1 MISQDLVLRF
11 AILLNLYFL
20 FLTFTNIRFLR
31 RHSRLSP
38 DAQDA
43 DAFPGVSVILPVRN
57 EEQRL
62 AACLDS
68 LLAQHYPA
76 LEIVVIN
83 DNSVDG
89 TAAILADYAR
99 RNERLVVVN
108 GEPLPPGWSG
118 KSFACHQGIRAASG
132 EYLLFTD
139 ADTLH
144 SPESIAWAVRTVR
157 EQRADFLSAYVRQ
170 TLGSIGELVVVPTM
184 YVMTALL
191 LPLGLIPRKNSSL
204 FTFAVGQFM
213 ICRAQALRTVGGY
226 ERFRG
231 SVVED
236 ISMARE
242 LKKAGFKTIFLDA
255 QGYVSCRMY
264 SGLRTA
270 MRGIGK
276 SLFGAINSSLI
287 LLAALMCVIFVAIEY
302 PFYTTMTGVLAGS
315 PLFAARDIPVLLF
328 LLAWFMKL
336 HDRKVPVLAVALY
349 PFTFF
354 VLILVGLYSAA
365 MTGLGI
371 GIEWKGRLVTAGSG
385 AVAELRP
392 PERARPAA
400 GEGRSADGAQIVDL
414 RPFYRFVADLVFLAT
429 LFVVFIFSKIV
440 FGLEVEGRERLELRN
455 RRPVLLV
462 SNHLLYLDAAMAA
475 CAIFPRRTFFSALE
489 RTFSMPFV
497 GRYIRLL
504 GAFPLPEEDPLRKIA
519 GPLARMFAMGW
530 FVHFFPEGELHLRS
544 REIAD
549 FKLGAFLL
557 AAVHDAAVIPVTFV
571 LLPRPLL
578 NALFPAAVRVRI
590 VIQQALDPRD
600 YLARYDRRS
609 AAIRAMAAD
618 ARSSMMRVIDS
629 AR

>member
-1 MISQDLVLRF
+1 MFSNDLVLRL
-11 AILLNLYFL
+11 AVLLNLYFVL
-20 FLTFTNIRFLR
+20 LTFFNIRFLH
-31 RHSRLSP
+31 RHSHSSLA
-38 DAQDA
+38 AQD
-43 DAFPGVSVILPVRN
+43 PGASPKVSVILPVRN
-57 EEQRL
+57 EEDRL

-68 LLAQHYPA
+68 LLAQQYPS
-76 LEIVVIN
+76 LEIVAID

-89 TAAILADYAR
+89 TAAILAGYAR
-99 RNERLVVVN
+99 RDDRLVVIT

-118 KSFACHQGIRAASG
+118 KSFACDQGIRAASG
-132 EYLLFTD
+132 DYLLFTD

-144 SPESIAWAVRTVR
+144 GPESIAWAVRTVR
-157 EQRADFLSAYVRQ
+157 EQQADFLSAYVRQ

-213 ICRAQALRTVGGY
+213 ICRAQALRSVGGY

-236 ISMARE
+236 IAMARE
-242 LKKAGFKTIFLDA
+242 LKRSGFKTIFLDA

-287 LLAALMCVIFVAIEY
+287 LLGALMCVIFIAIEY
-302 PFYTTMTGVLAGS
+302 PFYSTMTGVLAGS
-315 PLFAARDIPVLLF
+315 PLLAARDIPVLLF

-336 HDRKVPVLAVALY
+336 HDRKVPVLAVVLY

-354 VLILVGLYSAA
+354 VLILVGLYSAV

-371 GIEWKGRLVTAGSG
+371 GIEWKGRLVTASSG
-385 AVAELRP
+385 AVADRRISERSEP
-392 PERARPAA
+392 PEEVRIADFRPLY
-400 GEGRSADGAQIVDL
+400 RLIADA
-414 RPFYRFVADLVFLAT
+414 VFLAT
-429 LFVVFIFSKIV
+429 LFLVFVFSKIV
-440 FGLEVEGRERLELRN
+440 FGLVVEGRENLELRN

-504 GAFPLPEEDPLRKIA
+504 GAFPLPEEDPLRRIA

-544 REIAD
+544 REIGD

-557 AAVHDAAVIPVTFV
+557 ATIHDAAVIPVTFV

-578 NALFPAAVRVRI
+578 NILFPAAVRVRI
-590 VIQQALDPRD
+590 VIQEALDPRD
-600 YLARYDRRS
+600 YLARYARRS
-609 AAIRAMAAD
+609 TAIRAMAEE

-629 AR
+629 EQASFA